1 MTSSSNSNKPSS
13 RSDLTYDSWRLQ
25 AILEGTRAGTW
36 EWHVQTGETIYNER
50 WAEIVGY
57 RLDELQPTTMET
69 WQQLLHPED
78 LPTSLATMQAHLRGE
93 RPDYDCV
100 YRMRHKDG
108 HWVWVHDRGKLI
120 TRTDDGQPEK
130 VFGTHLDV
138 TERREAELANE
149 AAQRE
154 LAEREKLLRT
164 IIDNIPINIYVKD
177 RSFRKVLANRA
188 ELDFLDVAD
197 EAEIIGKHDCDL
209 YPDYLIE
216 QSMREDNAVINE
228 GRPIEIPEDEGST
241 PDGQPVWFKVS
252 KLPLKDEQGQVIGI
266 VGISIDITNEKLARD
281 LSRRQ
286 MEALTI
292 LNEIAADTELTL
304 DDRFRQALQLGA
316 DYLGLELGIISN
328 IRGER
333 YTVQWFVAPPE
344 APLHDGQVFEL
355 GTTYCRLALNN
366 RGELAIHHMAES
378 EFARHPCYQTFG
390 LEAYAGVTVN
400 VNGQPYGTLNF
411 SSATPRRPFTEG
423 EKAFLRL
430 LARWVG
436 SALDSERAEQALKE
450 NEARLRALFELS
462 PLGIALVEPDC
473 GRFIDINQAVAQQTG
488 YSREELLGMT
498 TWDLSP
504 CEYNTRKREELKRLH
519 EEGRYGPI
527 EKEYIRKDGTR
538 YPVTINGVRVMDR
551 SRGALIWSIIE
562 DISEQKRI
570 EQLKNEFVST
580 VSHELRTPLTSI
592 GGSLKLLANGV
603 LGKLPDK
610 AEELV
615 AIADKNTQRLAW
627 LVNDLLDMDKLLS
640 GQMRFHWQML
650 NVDEVIQQSLEHNQA
665 FADRFGIRFDYDGTD
680 CAVHIRADVQRL
692 DQVLTNLLSNAVK
705 FSPTGSSVA
714 VTCECRDGT
723 VRIRVSDSGPG
734 IPEAFRSKLFQ
745 RFAQADASDSRQKGG
760 TGLGLAISRELVVRM
775 GGQIDFETEVGRG
788 TCFFVDFPILS
799 AD

>member
-1 MTSSSNSNKPSS
+1 MTSSNTDTSS
-13 RSDLTYDSWRLQ
+13 SPSDLPYDSWRLQ

-57 RLDELQPTTMET
+57 RLDELHPTTFNT
-69 WQQLLHPED
+69 WQHLVHPDD
-78 LPTSLATMQAHLRGE
+78 LPESRAIMQAHMRGE
-93 RPDYDCV
+93 RPEYDCV

-108 HWVWVHDRGKLI
+108 HWVWVHDRGKVI
-120 TRTDDGQPEK
+120 THTDDGRPEK

-138 TERREAELANE
+138 TERREAERANE

-188 ELDFLDVAD
+188 ELDFLGVAD
-197 EAEIIGKHDCDL
+197 EAEIIGKHDSDL

-216 QSMREDNAVINE
+216 QSQREDNEVVNE
-228 GRPIEIPEDEGST
+228 GRPIEIAEDESST

-252 KLPLKDEQGQVIGI
+252 KLPLKDEQGEVVGI
-266 VGISIDITNEKLARD
+266 VGISLDITNEKRARD
-281 LSRRQ
+281 QSQRQ

-304 DDRFRQALQLGA
+304 HDRFRQALQLGA

-328 IRGER
+328 IQGDR
-333 YTVQWFVAPPE
+333 YTVKWFVAPAE
-344 APLHDGQVFEL
+344 SPLHEDQVFDL

-366 RGELAIHHMAES
+366 RGDLAIHHMEHS
-378 EFARHPCYQTFG
+378 EFASHPCYQAFG
-390 LEAYAGVTVN
+390 LEAYTGVTVY
-400 VNGQPYGTLNF
+400 VDGQAYGTLNF
-411 SSATPRRPFTEG
+411 SSSKPRPPFTEG
-423 EKAFLRL
+423 ERAFVRL

-462 PLGIALVEPDC
+462 PLGIALVEPGS

-504 CEYNTRKREELKRLH
+504 SEYDARKREELKRLH

-527 EKEYIRKDGTR
+527 EKEFTRKDGSR
-538 YPVTINGVRVMDR
+538 YPVTINGVRVLDR
-551 SRGALIWSIIE
+551 SQGALIWSIIE

-570 EQLKNEFVST
+570 ERLKNEFVST

-610 AEELV
+610 AAELV

-640 GQMRFHWQML
+640 GEMRFHWQAL
-650 NVDEVIQQSLEHNQA
+650 NVDDVIQQSLEHNQA
-665 FADRFGIRFDYDGTD
+665 FADRFGIRFDYDRTE
-680 CAVHIRADVQRL
+680 CTVRIRADVQRL

-705 FSPTGSSVA
+705 FSPAGSSVS

-723 VRIRVSDSGPG
+723 ARIRVSDSGPG
-734 IPEAFRSKLFQ
+734 IPKAFQPKLFQ

-760 TGLGLAISRELVVRM
+760 TGLGLAVSRELVVRM
-775 GGQIDFETEVGRG
+775 GGQIDFETEEGRG
-788 TCFFVDFPILS
+788 TCFFVDFPILA